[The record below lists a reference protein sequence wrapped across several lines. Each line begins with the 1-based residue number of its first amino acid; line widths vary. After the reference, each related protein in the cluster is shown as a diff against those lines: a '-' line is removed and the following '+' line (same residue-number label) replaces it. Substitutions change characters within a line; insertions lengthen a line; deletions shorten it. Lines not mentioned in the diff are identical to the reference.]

1 MATEYSKAVK
11 NIAWYIILVSYHFNI
26 GIIDVLPDWL
36 GYILLYNAVKTIG
49 KIQPSANL
57 LKTFSAVLIADS
69 LFQMI
74 CKIFDFSIQSYV
86 YGVIMAII
94 HIYLDFQILTDIW
107 HTAQKYRIYSGN
119 KIPMLRNI
127 TTFTYT
133 VSFVFL
139 YSDWNVYVTYG
150 AAVINIIMKT
160 YLAFIL
166 FIHADDEKLKNIT
179 L

>member
-1 MATEYSKAVK
+1 M
-11 NIAWYIILVSYHFNI
+11 IANS
-26 GIIDVLPDWL
+26 VLQIV
-36 GYILLYNAVKTIG
+36 YK
-49 KIQPSANL
+49 
-57 LKTFSAVLIADS
+57 
-69 LFQMI
+69 M
-74 CKIFDFSIQSYV
+74 FDFTPQSYV
-86 YGVIMAII
+86 YGLIMAII
-94 HIYLDFQILTDIW
+94 HIYLEFQILTDIW
-107 HTAQKYRIYSGN
+107 HTAQKYRAVSGN

-166 FIHADDEKLKNIT
+166 FVHADDEKLKNIT

>member
-1 MATEYSKAVK
+1 MDFDYSKAIK
-11 NIAWYIILVSYHFNI
+11 NIAWYILLVHYHFNI
-26 GIIDVLPDWL
+26 GSIDVFPDWL
-36 GYILLYNAVKTIG
+36 GYILLYKAIETIG
-49 KIQPSANL
+49 RIQPSAKL
-57 LKTFSAVLIADS
+57 LEKFSIVMIANSVLQIVYK
-69 LFQMI
+69 M
-74 CKIFDFSIQSYV
+74 FDFTPQSYV
-86 YGVIMAII
+86 YGLIMAII
-94 HIYLDFQILTDIW
+94 HIYLEFQILTDIW
-107 HTAQKYRIYSGN
+107 HIAQKYQADSGN

-139 YSDWNVYVTYG
+139 YSDWNVYIIYG

-166 FIHADDEKLKNIT
+166 FVHADDEKLKNIT